1 MGSIFINSETPDNQ
15 PLTEEY
21 LSDPNLLPAIK
32 YLLPKLKSKEKQ
44 IAYAE
49 FLARKVKRHPNNLN
63 VHTQRINLNFY
74 LRNEEAYY
82 GALVD
87 LLIALGPKAIELKK
101 SILRPTYDILTK
113 EHRVFIK
120 KHLHSGISPTQS
132 IDTRESR
139 LSQGLSSTVS
149 VIMSDSKSSNIE
161 KPLPTARRKISGGD
175 FKAAQTILENA
186 LEQDPSSEELAYE
199 LLELYLNKNMI
210 NAYTSMTTRLQGKNL
225 AAQKQWF
232 ETEKRLS
239 KS

>member
-1 MGSIFINSETPDNQ
+1 MGSIFVNTATPDNQ

-32 YLLPKLKSKEKQ
+32 YLLPKLKSKDKQ

-49 FLARKVKRHPNNLN
+49 FLARKVKRHPKNLN
-63 VHTQRINLNFY
+63 IHTQRINLNYY
-74 LRNEEAYY
+74 LENEEAYF
-82 GALVD
+82 GALID

-101 SILRPTYDILTK
+101 SILRPTYGILTK

-120 KHLHSGISPTQS
+120 KYLHSGISPTLS
-132 IDTRESR
+132 INTKESR
-139 LSQGLSSTVS
+139 LSQGLSSTSS
-149 VIMSDSKSSNIE
+149 VIIGNSDQKNI
-161 KPLPTARRKISGGD
+161 KQPLPTARKKITKGD
-175 FKAAQTILENA
+175 YQAAQTILENA
-186 LEQDPSSEELAYE
+186 LEQNPDDEEITYE

-210 NAYTSMTTRLQGKNL
+210 NAFTSMTTRLQGKTL
-225 AAQKQWF
+225 TAQKKWL